1 MLRQEDISHK
11 EPSAILTR
19 NRIIRALFTLY
30 ILALTVLIFCSGGYV
45 GQKYYQPKV
54 ITKYEVIT
62 VDRIIEKAVYT
73 PVEKVIE
80 TVVYEPVEKIVYQQ
94 VENPVVK
101 EVEVSRPLLHF
112 ENTNDFKQWLSNVN
126 LIEIGFSV
134 IDQNNNNITK
144 FDCDDYA
151 RSLQDKALQ
160 DGYIISFEVIRS
172 AEYNSLFREKKI
184 PIGAIHGINS
194 AIIGNEVYYIEPQTK
209 EIVFV
214 ANID

>member
-1 MLRQEDISHK
+1 MLRQEDICHK
-11 EPSAILTR
+11 ERSAILTQ
-19 NRIIRALFTLY
+19 NRIIRALCTLL
-30 ILALTVLIFCSGGYV
+30 ILASAVLIFSFGGYV

-54 ITKYEVIT
+54 ITEYEVIT
-62 VDRIIEKAVYT
+62 VDRIIEKAVYI

-80 TVVYEPVEKIVYQQ
+80 TVVYEPVEKIVYKQ
-94 VENPVVK
+94 VEKPVVK
-101 EVEVSRPLLHF
+101 VVEVSRPLLNF
-112 ENTNDFKQWLSNVN
+112 ENTDDLIQWLSNVN
-126 LIEIGFSV
+126 LIEIGFNV

-151 RSLQDKALQ
+151 RSLQVKALQ

-172 AEYNSLFREKKI
+172 AEYNSLFEEKKI
-184 PIGAIHGINS
+184 PVGAIHAINS

>member
-1 MLRQEDISHK
+1 MLRQENISHK

-19 NRIIRALFTLY
+19 NRIIRALYALY
-30 ILALTVLIFCSGGYV
+30 ILALAVLIFCTGGYV

-73 PVEKVIE
+73 PIEKVIE
-80 TVVYEPVEKIVYQQ
+80 TVVYEPVEKIVYKQ

-101 EVEVSRPLLHF
+101 EVEVPRPLLHF
-112 ENTNDFKQWLSNVN
+112 ENTNDLKQWLSNVN
-126 LIEIGFSV
+126 LIEIGFNV
-134 IDQNNNNITK
+134 VDQNNNNITK

-184 PIGAIHGINS
+184 PVGAIHGINS

>member
-184 PIGAIHGINS
+184 PVGAIHGINS

>member
-1 MLRQEDISHK
+1 LRQEDVSPK
-11 EPSAILTR
+11 ESPAILTQ
-19 NRIIRALFTLY
+19 NRIIRGLFTLF
-30 ILALTVLIFCSGGYV
+30 ILVSAVLIFCSGGYV

-62 VDRIIEKAVYT
+62 VDRIVEKAVYT

-80 TVVYEPVEKIVYQQ
+80 TVVYEPVEKIVYKQ
-94 VENPVVK
+94 VENPVIK

-112 ENTNDFKQWLSNVN
+112 KNTDDLKQWLSNVN
-126 LIEIGFSV
+126 LIEIGFNV

-151 RSLQDKALQ
+151 RRLQDKALQ

-184 PIGAIHGINS
+184 PVGAIHAINS

-209 EIVFV
+209 EIIFV